1 MSRIN
6 CFGFD
11 LILPLMICVSRQS
24 IVGDKSDATW
34 FLAAVRPPIRA
45 QRHKILSL
53 ASKTQLLEYEIH
65 CDVNIE
71 GGSRGAVAF
80 VLTWDRVV
88 GGCLKARILEP

>member
-6 CFGFD
+6 CFRFD
-11 LILPLMICVSRQS
+11 LILPLMIRVSRQS
-24 IVGDKSDATW
+24 IVGDTSDTTW

-53 ASKTQLLEYEIH
+53 ASKTQPFEFEIA

-71 GGSRGAVAF
+71 GGSR
-80 VLTWDRVV
+80 R
-88 GGCLKARILEP
+88 GGCVCFSPGIALWAGA